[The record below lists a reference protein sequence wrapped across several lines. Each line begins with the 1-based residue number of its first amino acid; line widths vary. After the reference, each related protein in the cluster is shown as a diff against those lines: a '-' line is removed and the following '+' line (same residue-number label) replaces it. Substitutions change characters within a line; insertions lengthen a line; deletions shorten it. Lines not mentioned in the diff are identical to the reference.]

1 MYEFKEFTSEY
12 RSGVLDILTYLWKYP
27 RHIIEKLFRWKH
39 ETNPLLSQPI
49 GIVAL
54 CDGQVVGFRGL
65 FAEQFQIVDSTIKV
79 LSPCDT
85 CVHPDHRRKGLLT
98 KMSAVA
104 MDLYKDEFRFFLNL
118 SSNNASG
125 SGNMKMGYQV
135 LSHKSYFRRLNPF
148 KLLPKWLIWPR
159 RVCDNLR
166 IYTEPDVF
174 APLVTSVYERQPAMS
189 RCDMVRS
196 EDYVHWRYSN
206 PRAKYR
212 FLFLM
217 EGDAPT
223 CYFALRVFDH
233 AAWVMDYAG
242 ISEMEGLPSLLSIVT
257 KSQPFV
263 ILSILDLPMPQSLKK
278 SLRTQHFH
286 AYERLEQIIRR
297 RSPYFPILLRP
308 VRADFREQD
317 WFVDNRDM
325 RLIEN
330 WNLTSISSDGS

>member
-1 MYEFKEFTSEY
+1 MYELKEFTSEY
-12 RSGVLDILTYLWKYP
+12 RSGVLAILPWLWKYP
-27 RHIIEKLFRWKH
+27 RHTIERLFRWKH

-79 LSPCDT
+79 ISPCDA
-85 CVHPDHRRKGLLT
+85 CVHPDHRRKGLFT
-98 KMSAVA
+98 EMNAAA
-104 MDLYKDEFRFFLNL
+104 MDFYKDEFRFFLNL
-118 SSNNASG
+118 SAGNASG
-125 SGNMKMGYQV
+125 PGYMKMGWHV
-135 LSHKSYFRRLNPF
+135 LSHKSYLRRLNPF
-148 KLLPKWLIWPR
+148 KLLPKWLNWPR
-159 RVCDNLR
+159 RVFDDLR

-174 APLVTSVYERQPAMS
+174 APLVSSVCERQPAMS

-206 PRAKYR
+206 PQSKYR

-223 CYFALRVFDH
+223 CYFALRVFGR
-233 AAWVMDYAG
+233 AAYIVDYAG
-242 ISEMEGLPSLLSIVT
+242 ISEAEGLPSLLRIVT

-263 ILSILDLPMPQSLKK
+263 ILSILDVPMPQSLKK
-278 SLRTQHFH
+278 SLRTKHFH

-297 RSPYFPILLRP
+297 RSPHFPILLRP
-308 VRADFREQD
+308 VRADVREQD

-330 WNLTSISSDGS
+330 WNLTSISGD